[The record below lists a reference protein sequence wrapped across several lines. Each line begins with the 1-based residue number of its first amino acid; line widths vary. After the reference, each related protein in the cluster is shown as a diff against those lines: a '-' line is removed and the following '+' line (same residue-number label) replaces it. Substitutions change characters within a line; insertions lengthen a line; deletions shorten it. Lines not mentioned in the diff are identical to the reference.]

1 MTNKNVIEII
11 DRLMDPNAE
20 KVAYNIHEVFT
31 AIAHGY
37 YYIRPGRN
45 TVNFIKRIDKILNK
59 SLKIEAKTHTT
70 MKDGIPIEVWLEGQ
84 LAADA
89 LAVARS
95 MFDEEYYT
103 SQVARMVMHERYD
116 KSLLERYMYWLDDE
130 ELKSVFEG
138 LVTFKLNYDAF
149 ISDENFDLM
158 TEELEEKCATIVQGS
173 SCYAAN
179 YDMHMDCI
187 YNTPDGCFMYLC
199 KESVIDTI
207 CKCVDKD
214 PLMFAS
220 MIKTFKY
227 SDAHTAAEYTG
238 LAMRL
243 GYEFELNIFDPK
255 ITDMS
260 NIYLENYD
268 YRCSKVIHRNKS
280 GKVMIA

>member
-1 MTNKNVIEII
+1 MTNQNVIEII

-59 SLKIEAKTHTT
+59 SLKIEAKAHSKT
-70 MKDGIPIEVWLEGQ
+70 KDGIPFEVWLGGQ

-89 LAVARS
+89 LAIARL

-103 SQVARMVMHERYD
+103 SQISKMIMHERYD
-116 KSLLERYMYWLDDE
+116 ESLLERYMYWLDDE

-158 TEELEEKCATIVQGS
+158 AEEFEKKCVAIVQES
-173 SCYAAN
+173 SYYSSN
-179 YDMHMDCI
+179 YDVHMDCI
-187 YNTPDGCFMYLC
+187 YNTPDGFFMYLS
-199 KESVIDTI
+199 KESIIDTI
-207 CKCVDKD
+207 RRYVDKD
-214 PLMFAS
+214 PLMVAS
-220 MIKTFKY
+220 MIKAFKY
-227 SDAHTAAEYTG
+227 SDIHTAAEYTG

-243 GYEFELNIFDPK
+243 DYEFELNIFDPK
-255 ITDMS
+255 IT
-260 NIYLENYD
+260 NIGKIHLENYD
-268 YRCSKVIHRNKS
+268 HRHNKVVYSNKA

>member
-59 SLKIEAKTHTT
+59 SLKIEAEAHAKT
-70 MKDGIPIEVWLEGQ
+70 KDGIPFEVWLGGQ

-89 LAVARS
+89 LAIARL
-95 MFDEEYYT
+95 MFDEEYYA
-103 SQVARMVMHERYD
+103 SQVSKMVMHERYD
-116 KSLLERYMYWLDDE
+116 ESLLERYMYWLDDE

-158 TEELEEKCATIVQGS
+158 AEEFEKKCVAIVQES

-179 YDMHMDCI
+179 YDVHMDCI
-187 YNTPDGCFMYLC
+187 YNTPDGFFMYLS
-199 KESVIDTI
+199 KESIIDTI
-207 CKCVDKD
+207 RRYVDKD
-214 PLMFAS
+214 SLMVAS
-220 MIKTFKY
+220 MIKAFKY

-243 GYEFELNIFDPK
+243 DYEFELNIFDPK
-255 ITDMS
+255 IT
-260 NIYLENYD
+260 NISKIHLENYD
-268 YRCSKVIHRNKS
+268 HRHNKVVYSNKA